1 MPLKKKKLILQEIN
15 TIMKKVPL
23 LHWKENLAR
32 ISMEDQRVDTDLIYI
47 DSYEIPKIV
56 TEPFRIDT
64 TTTMIYESGSVEI
77 SIDMKRYKVES
88 PCMVVMLADSIL
100 QLHSYSEDLKIK
112 ALVFSKRFSDD
123 MFHNIHKQT
132 HLYISTHSR
141 PVIKLDD
148 IGKNVLKN
156 YLETMRMIIANKK
169 NPYRLEA
176 AKHYTLSLFFSYAY
190 NMHSEDENIESRGIV
205 QDFISL
211 LKDNYRKHR
220 DLTFYSDKLSITPK
234 YLTTLVKGS
243 TSKSAHK
250 WIEDYVIIESK
261 ALLRS
266 SNKTIEQ
273 ISLELSFNNQDVF
286 SKFFKRVTGIS
297 PSEYRRRF

>member
-1 MPLKKKKLILQEIN
+1 
-15 TIMKKVPL
+15 
-23 LHWKENLAR
+23 
-32 ISMEDQRVDTDLIYI
+32 
-47 DSYEIPKIV
+47 
-56 TEPFRIDT
+56 
-64 TTTMIYESGSVEI
+64 MIYESGSVEI

-100 QLHSYSEDLKIK
+100 QLHSYSEDLKMK
-112 ALVFSKRFSDD
+112 ALVFSKRFSNDL
-123 MFHNIHKQT
+123 FHNIHKQT

-156 YLETMRMIIANKK
+156 YLETMRMIIANKES
-169 NPYRLEA
+169 PYRLEA
-176 AKHYTLSLFFSYAY
+176 AKHYTLSLFFSYAH
-190 NMHSEDENIESRGIV
+190 NMHSENENIESRGIV
-205 QDFISL
+205 QDFIAL

>member
-1 MPLKKKKLILQEIN
+1 
-15 TIMKKVPL
+15 MKKIPL

-47 DSYEIPKIV
+47 DSYEIPRIV
-56 TEPFRIDT
+56 TEPFRIDV
-64 TTTMIYESGSVEI
+64 TTTMIYESGSAEI

-88 PCMVVMLADSIL
+88 PCMVVILADSIL
-100 QLHSYSEDLKIK
+100 QLHSYSEDMKIK

-132 HLYISTHSR
+132 HLYISRHSR

-176 AKHYTLSLFFSYAY
+176 AKHYT
-190 NMHSEDENIESRGIV
+190 
-205 QDFISL
+205 
-211 LKDNYRKHR
+211 
-220 DLTFYSDKLSITPK
+220 
-234 YLTTLVKGS
+234 
-243 TSKSAHK
+243 
-250 WIEDYVIIESK
+250 
-261 ALLRS
+261 
-266 SNKTIEQ
+266 
-273 ISLELSFNNQDVF
+273 
-286 SKFFKRVTGIS
+286 
-297 PSEYRRRF
+297 